1 MFRQWN
7 NWQGCCQYRNRCG
20 CGGGWQQNQCGGWH
34 HNQCGGWNSRCGCG
48 GGSQPWFYGG
58 NFGGRPCYGRD
69 FENRFDNF

>member
-20 CGGGWQQNQCGGWH
+20 CGGGWQQNQW
-34 HNQCGGWNSRCGCG
+34 GWNSRCGCG

>member
-7 NWQGCCQYRNRCG
+7 NWQGCCQYRNRYG
-20 CGGGWQQNQCGGWH
+20 CGGGWQQNQW
-34 HNQCGGWNSRCGCG
+34 GWNSRCGCG